1 MLYFLFVVF
10 FSSFLSV
17 NAADIVNSKG
27 EIIGYVSLNQ
37 KGSGL
42 LLKLTLQGLA
52 TGWHAIHIHE
62 KGYCDD
68 FEDGFIQSGGHFNP
82 NKYNHGVFD
91 ESGYHAGDL
100 ANIYVDKSG
109 SAHVEQIIPRMT
121 PDSYIN
127 YFPDHGPAL
136 IIHAGPD
143 DYTSQPAGDAGVR
156 VACSVLPI
164 LSSEK
169 SS

>member
-1 MLYFLFVVF
+1 MLYFLFVFF

-17 NAADIVNSKG
+17 NAADIVNAKG

-42 LLKLTLQGLA
+42 LLKLTLQGLP
-52 TGWHAIHIHE
+52 TGWHAIH
-62 KGYCDD
+62 
-68 FEDGFIQSGGHFNP
+68 
-82 NKYNHGVFD
+82 NHGIYD
-91 ESGYHAGDL
+91 ENGYHAGDL

-109 SAHVEQIIPRMT
+109 SAHIEQIIPRMT
-121 PDSYIN
+121 PEAYMS

-156 VACSVLPI
+156 IACSVLPI